1 MKKFYL
7 SFSLI
12 LVAGIVCIAQT
23 STSTARTTGN
33 ASSTLQ
39 GGQIFSS
46 TTNTAV
52 EAQLQKSLDVKKAQ
66 VGDEVILKTTKAIK
80 ENGQTVIPKGSSL
93 IGRVTEVQQ
102 RTKDNAESKL
112 GMVFD
117 RIEGKNLAAPITASI
132 VSITNAQAATSSG
145 DLFGSSVSGS
155 SQTSGS
161 ASTSGS
167 SGGGLLGGVGGAV
180 GGVTSTV
187 GGLAN
192 TATQTVGSVANTA
205 GQTLGSTTGTVGQ
218 TVTGIQISN
227 SLSGSANS
235 STTLSTPNKSLRLE
249 KGVNFQML
257 LNSAEAGDQASAT
270 QPAAT
275 KQPANDKRVTK
286 KDPEN

>member
-12 LVAGIVCIAQT
+12 LATGIICIAQT
-23 STSTARTTGN
+23 GTASTRSTGSA
-33 ASSTLQ
+33 ASTIQS
-39 GGQIFSS
+39 GQVFSS
-46 TTNTAV
+46 ATNAAV
-52 EAQLQKSLDVKKAQ
+52 DAQLQKSIDVKKVQ

-80 ENGQTVIPKGSSL
+80 EKGQTVIPKGTSL

-102 RTKDNAESKL
+102 RSKDNAMSRI

-132 VSITNAQAATSSG
+132 ISITSAQASSSVG
-145 DLFGSSVSGS
+145 DTLGSSISGS
-155 SQTSGS
+155 SQSS
-161 ASTSGS
+161 ASTSGGGS

-180 GGVTSTV
+180 GGASNTV

-218 TVTGIQISN
+218 TLNGIQISN
-227 SLSGSANS
+227 STSGSAGA
-235 STTLSTPNKSLRLE
+235 STVLSTPNKSLKLE
-249 KGVNFQML
+249 KGVTFKMQLSNQSS
-257 LNSAEAGDQASAT
+257 NNN
-270 QPAAT
+270 QPG
-275 KQPANDKRVTK
+275 N
-286 KDPEN
+286 